1 MNLYPVVILAGGMAT
16 RLRPITEKIP
26 KALVEV
32 GGEPFIA
39 HQLRL
44 LYFHGVHRVV
54 ISAWYRGDMIRDYVG
69 DGSEFDMQVSYV
81 FDGDKPL
88 GTGGAIRRALHL
100 LKEPFFVLYGDAYLP
115 CNYAEIQS
123 RFESSAQPA
132 LMTVYRNEG
141 KWDTSNVE
149 MMGETIVKYDKNER
163 SLAMQFIDYGLGV
176 FHPDVFQDLKE
187 GEYADLA
194 DVYRDLARN
203 KRLAA
208 YVVQQRFY
216 EIGSH
221 EGLREL
227 DEVLK
232 KNPKY
237 FLLEEKP

>member
-44 LYFHGVHRVV
+44 LYFHGVRRVV
-54 ISAWYRGDMIRDYVG
+54 ISAWYRGDMIRDYIK

-88 GTGGAIRRALHL
+88 GTGGAIRRALYL

-115 CNYAEIQS
+115 CNYAEIQG

-149 MMGETIVKYDKNER
+149 MMGETIIKYDKNER
-163 SLAMQFIDYGLGV
+163 SLAMQFIDYGLGI

>member
-16 RLRPITEKIP
+16 RLRPLTEKIP

-44 LYFHGVHRVV
+44 LYFHGVRRIV

-88 GTGGAIRRALHL
+88 GTGGAIRRALYL
-100 LKEPFFVLYGDAYLP
+100 LKEPFFVLYGDSYLP
-115 CNYAEIQS
+115 CRYADIQT
-123 RFESSAQPA
+123 RFEASVQPA
-132 LMTVYRNEG
+132 LMTVYPNAG

-149 MMGETIVKYDKNER
+149 MIDEKIVKYDKNDR
-163 SLAMQFIDYGLGV
+163 SPAMQFIDYGLGI
-176 FHPDVFQDLKE
+176 FHPDVFHDLNE

-194 DVYRDLARN
+194 EIYRDLARGR
-203 KRLAA
+203 RLAA

-221 EGLREL
+221 AGLREL
-227 DEVLK
+227 DEILK
-232 KNPKY
+232 KNPDL
-237 FLLEEKP
+237 FLSKEKP